1 MSKTSYDEAEMRV
14 LPLLRKARSVPH
26 FRDNLLTHLIGTWSL
41 LTAWGAPAAIR
52 NAGLIHSVYS
62 TSFFNHA
69 LFTIGQRRELQ
80 RLIGQ
85 EAEALAF
92 LFCVLDR
99 AFLWARIME
108 LREIPNRLTVARHDG
123 QNSLRLS
130 KKVVRDILMIEC
142 ANLADQAAGADGG
155 PAPWMTRVAFWLE
168 LIDLKLPG
176 LASATAGLTETAEMK
191 AIVKYS
197 AALNM
202 PAQRA
207 IDALS
212 QAVALNPFAAEPRIL
227 RALCA
232 IELGDTL
239 RELVDATRGQALL
252 TAWSTPWDKRLN
264 LATWREITSAIIAE
278 AVVERRRRPKFP
290 VFAAVRRAILRPTGS
305 LPDTEERVT
314 SQSARTRR
322 AVCGEQAS

>member
-1 MSKTSYDEAEMRV
+1 
-14 LPLLRKARSVPH
+14 
-26 FRDNLLTHLIGTWSL
+26 
-41 LTAWGAPAAIR
+41 
-52 NAGLIHSVYS
+52 
-62 TSFFNHA
+62 
-69 LFTIGQRRELQ
+69 
-80 RLIGQ
+80 
-85 EAEALAF
+85 
-92 LFCVLDR
+92 
-99 AFLWARIME
+99 
-108 LREIPNRLTVARHDG
+108 
-123 QNSLRLS
+123 
-130 KKVVRDILMIEC
+130 
-142 ANLADQAAGADGG
+142 
-155 PAPWMTRVAFWLE
+155 MTRVAFWLE

-239 RELVDATRGQALL
+239 RDFVDATRGQALL

>member
-1 MSKTSYDEAEMRV
+1 MGIGDLCEQDILRRSRDARPSLAAEGAECSPFSRQSSHPSYWDLV
-14 LPLLRKARSVPH
+14 S
-26 FRDNLLTHLIGTWSL
+26 FNSL
-41 LTAWGAPAAIR
+41 GAPAAIR

-142 ANLADQAAGADGG
+142 ANLADQ
-155 PAPWMTRVAFWLE
+155 
-168 LIDLKLPG
+168 
-176 LASATAGLTETAEMK
+176 
-191 AIVKYS
+191 
-197 AALNM
+197 
-202 PAQRA
+202 Q
-207 IDALS
+207 
-212 QAVALNPFAAEPRIL
+212 Q
-227 RALCA
+227 
-232 IELGDTL
+232 
-239 RELVDATRGQALL
+239 
-252 TAWSTPWDKRLN
+252 
-264 LATWREITSAIIAE
+264 
-278 AVVERRRRPKFP
+278 
-290 VFAAVRRAILRPTGS
+290 
-305 LPDTEERVT
+305 
-314 SQSARTRR
+314 ARTEGRHP
-322 AVCGEQAS
+322 G